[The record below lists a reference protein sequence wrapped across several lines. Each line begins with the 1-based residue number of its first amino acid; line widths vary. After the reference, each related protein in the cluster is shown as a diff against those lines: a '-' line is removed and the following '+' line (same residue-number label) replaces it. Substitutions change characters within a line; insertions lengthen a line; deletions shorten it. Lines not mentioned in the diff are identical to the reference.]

1 MNALTPVPRN
11 QPTEP
16 YEGAIEDAAKAGQAR
31 AATVGSEFK
40 HQALDW
46 VRAAGARIER
56 GHHKVGSYHVEAVIC
71 GGNGQKFVLLAHGVL
86 DDGNRPGL
94 QRTDTIKKVGF
105 DASAIRRLR
114 KLPILLVTSH
124 LPESGTA
131 VSQLADCAEFIF
143 DTFATNGDLAGFQRL
158 RRYLHEQPFPGRLP
172 APWRDNPSQYET
184 EMFDGADQPLQPE
197 PSHDSKDEVTPQ

>member
-1 MNALTPVPRN
+1 MNALTPVPQN

-16 YEGAIEDAAKAGQAR
+16 YEGAITDRAAAGQAR
-31 AATVGSEFK
+31 AGATGSEFK

-56 GHHKVGSYHVEAVIC
+56 GHHKVGSYYVEAVIC
-71 GGNGQKFVLLAHGVL
+71 GENGQKFMVLAHGVL
-86 DDGNRPGL
+86 DDGDRPGL
-94 QRTDTIKKVGF
+94 QRTDTIKKAGF
-105 DASAIRRLR
+105 DAYMIRRHR

-172 APWRDNPSQYET
+172 APWRDKPSQYES
-184 EMFDGADQPLQPE
+184 ELFDGADQSLQPG
-197 PSHDSKDEVTPQ
+197 PSHDSEGEATPQ